1 MLKKNFRNYE
11 KSQHPENKA
20 FFSFSWMSFSMLVVP
35 KPPLSWNKR
44 NLETRLAFGFDLCFS
59 VTSAGLS
66 YAYETI
72 LQYHSSI
79 WNCYDKCYSRIGDPC
94 WATLHNDW
102 HGENSIIVL
111 SLSCSVRETNLQ
123 WSKRWV
129 HWKAFP
135 SVFHKWLFF
144 FLFGS
149 F

>member
-1 MLKKNFRNYE
+1 
-11 KSQHPENKA
+11 
-20 FFSFSWMSFSMLVVP
+20 MLVVP
-35 KPPLSWNKR
+35 KPPLSWNKG

-102 HGENSIIVL
+102 QRKFNNRAVTIVQCTWNEPSVIQKVSALESFSKRFSQMTFLFPFWIVL
-111 SLSCSVRETNLQ
+111 VNLHIG
-123 WSKRWV
+123 KNITWV
-129 HWKAFP
+129 TYKGHEIYW
-135 SVFHKWLFF
+135 
-144 FLFGS
+144 
-149 F
+149 